1 MLDLVNQPQGYTTMA
16 TTSLPSLILPTT
28 TTMTAH
34 GFDNND
40 QLNTLLAHLLSV
52 INHHQDTPSSTTSS
66 TSSGTTVPRKRICLG
81 GTRSCFTP
89 WKPPT
94 KGSPSGRTEC
104 SAQHEP
110 TLQSTLKATPRRAVR
125 ARAPAAPARDDCV
138 RLALDSAEAILALE
152 TRFRRGKAAPRYG
165 EGGARLCD
173 NPLCTSQGGQ
183 RLANRKGRTYR
194 DEVCPHVRTCSSC
207 YAYQRRLRKRM
218 YGTGF

>member
-1 MLDLVNQPQGYTTMA
+1 
-16 TTSLPSLILPTT
+16 
-28 TTMTAH
+28 MTVGAH
-34 GFDNND
+34 SMDHSSND
-40 QLNTLLAHLLSV
+40 QLNALLAHLVAV
-52 INHHQDTPSSTTSS
+52 INHDPHRDPPSSTTTTSS

-81 GTRSCFTP
+81 GMRSCFTP
-89 WKPPT
+89 WKAPSKASPT
-94 KGSPSGRTEC
+94 CSNSGRTEC

-110 TLQSTLKATPRRAVR
+110 TPQSYLKTPPRRPVR
-125 ARAPAAPARDDCV
+125 AARVAPCPPPSRDDCV

-152 TRFRRGKAAPRYG
+152 ARFRRGKAVPRYG

-183 RLANRKGRTYR
+183 RLANRKGRTFR

-218 YGTGF
+218 FGTGF